1 MAYAVLLM
9 IGGTL
14 LINGLAVLGYV
25 RDNGAAIYNIFTG
38 ILGTVTPFYL
48 LTQVDGADAAA
59 FDTVLGVA
67 PMWLFALTFLW
78 VGINSLTGHTPTG
91 VGWYCL
97 WVVFAAVGF
106 ALVNFV
112 RFDAVPEGVIWLNW
126 AFLWGLFWAML
137 ALGRTGIATF
147 TGWVAVIQSIWTV
160 SAQAFL
166 NMVGGWSAIPDWA
179 FVAATVVTIVVA
191 AGLAGAGTRARETA
205 GPEPAVA
212 ERRTRA
218 GAAPA

>member
-1 MAYAVLLM
+1 MGYAVLLM

-25 RDNGAAIYNIFTG
+25 QGNGAAIYNIFTG
-38 ILGTVTPFYL
+38 VLGTVTPFYL
-48 LTQVDGADAAA
+48 LTQVSGSDAAA
-59 FDTVLGVA
+59 FDTVLAVA

-106 ALVNFV
+106 GLVNFL
-112 RFDAVPEGVIWLNW
+112 RFDAPREGIIWLNW
-126 AFLWGLFWAML
+126 AFLWGLFWLLL
-137 ALGRTGIATF
+137 AQGRTRLATF

-160 SAQAFL
+160 SAQAFM
-166 NMVGGWSAIPDWA
+166 NMVGGWTTIPVWA
-179 FVAATVVTIVVA
+179 FIVATAVTIVLA
-191 AGLAGAGTRARETA
+191 LLLAGRAGVSEDAASDEVVQAGTHRMS
-205 GPEPAVA
+205 
-212 ERRTRA
+212 
-218 GAAPA
+218 AASA